1 MSTGKR
7 MRELKDRLPK
17 EPLLLRDALALVK
30 ELSNEKFDASCEI
43 AIRLGVNPR
52 KAEENLRGSCPAP
65 AGLGREVTVLAFVGG
80 EKLQEAKDA
89 GADLIGDDEIVEKI
103 QKGWTEFDKV
113 VASPDQMKSL
123 AKLGRILGPKK
134 LMPSPKD
141 GTVTLDIGRAIT
153 ELKTGRI
160 NFRVDKA
167 GIVHTVIGRT
177 SFDTDALN
185 RNALSLIET
194 LIRLRP
200 ASVKGRYIKS
210 IYISSTMGP
219 SVKVDSK
226 LAAEEAR
233 VV

>member
-17 EPLLLRDALALVK
+17 EPLLLRDALALVR
-30 ELSNEKFDASCEI
+30 EFSNEKFDASCDI

-103 QKGWTEFDKV
+103 QKGWTGFDKV
-113 VASPDQMKSL
+113 VATPDQMKSL

-141 GTVTLDIGRAIT
+141 GTVSLDIGRAIT

-167 GIVHTVIGRT
+167 GIVHTVIGRA
-177 SFDTDALN
+177 SFDTDALH

-210 IYISSTMGP
+210 IHVSSTMGP

>member
-7 MRELKDRLPK
+7 MRELKDRIPT
-17 EPLLLRDALALVK
+17 EPLPLKDAMSLVIELA
-30 ELSNEKFDASCEI
+30 NERFDASCDI

-65 AGLGREVTVLAFVGG
+65 AGLGRQVKVLAFVGG

-103 QKGWTEFDKV
+103 QKGWTGFDKV
-113 VASPDQMKSL
+113 VATPDQMKSL

-141 GTVTLDIGRAIT
+141 GTVSTDIGRAIT
-153 ELKTGRI
+153 DLKTGRI
-160 NFRVDKA
+160 NFRVDRA
-167 GIVHTVIGRT
+167 GIVHAVIGRT

-194 LIRLRP
+194 LVRLRP

-210 IYISSTMGP
+210 IHVSSSMGP
-219 SVKVDSK
+219 SVKVDPK

-233 VV
+233 AV